1 MQRAFAAAA
10 AVTAALIA
18 SPAALAQAPA
28 ASTPIP
34 GFIGYGHPA
43 IGPADCKVLNP
54 SQAQCIVPART
65 AGRYLI
71 DAAGA
76 STATGAGAQQSI
88 VIGGPTWQCAQATN
102 HAPWSSGPRTFRV
115 QCVVTILTDQPLA
128 VNMLYRDVN
137 ATKDPKG
144 PILSMA
150 PVPWN
155 GVLDVHFS
163 GAK

>member
-1 MQRAFAAAA
+1 MQRAFSA
-10 AVTAALIA
+10 AVLTAALIA
-18 SPAALAQAPA
+18 SPALAQAPA
-28 ASTPIP
+28 PSAPIP
-34 GFIGYGHPA
+34 GFNGYGHPA
-43 IGPADCKVLNP
+43 IGPGDCKALNAN
-54 SQAQCIVPART
+54 QAQCIVPART

-71 DAAGA
+71 DGAGT

-115 QCVVTILTDQPLA
+115 QCVVTVLTDEPLA
-128 VNMLYRDVN
+128 VNMLYRDAN

-144 PILSMA
+144 PVLRMA